1 MSKINR
7 WVKNNIEMI
16 IYTLLIVLCTSL
28 AFLSY
33 ISIKNQPHN
42 PVGLYA
48 PFANNLDY
56 DEYFSFSSDG
66 HYIIYNQEEI
76 LSEGSYFKPA
86 NGNKATDIEDVYQ
99 LEDNGK
105 SKASKDASNNSPAY
119 LCFSKDKIYIL
130 GFKGTAYSVI
140 KISSTYTSPPFIHY

>member
-7 WVKNNIEMI
+7 WVKNNIKMI
-16 IYTLLIVLCTSL
+16 IYTLLIILCTSL

-33 ISIKNQPHN
+33 ITIKNQPHK

-48 PFANNLDY
+48 PFANNTYY

-76 LSEGSYFKPA
+76 LSEGSYFKPE
-86 NGNKATDIEDVYQ
+86 NGIKATDIEDVYQ

-119 LCFSKDKIYIL
+119 LCFSKGKIYIL

-140 KISSTYTSPPFIHY
+140 KISPTYTSPPFIHY

>member
-7 WVKNNIEMI
+7 WVKNNIKMI
-16 IYTLLIVLCTSL
+16 LYTLLIILCTSL
-28 AFLSY
+28 IFLSY
-33 ISIKNQPHN
+33 ITIKNQLHK

-48 PFANNLDY
+48 PFANNTYY

-76 LSEGSYFKPA
+76 LSEGSYFKPE
-86 NGNKATDIEDVYQ
+86 NGIKATDIEDVYQ

-119 LCFSKDKIYIL
+119 LCFSKGKIYIL

-140 KISSTYTSPPFIHY
+140 KISSTYTLPPFSHY